1 MEEDTKQKTE
11 DGGQKTEEQQQP
23 ASAAVPQTFDDTQ
36 VASVEEK
43 AEAAEQKPE
52 EEAVPPVKEKVAEEV
67 KPEIEEFPSEEKE
80 EKMIEEGKQPVF
92 TEEPSYA
99 KATEGRPAAP
109 AKTVEEEDEGKL
121 RASIKGARN
130 WYAVHTYSG
139 YEDRVAENLKQRI
152 ESLDM
157 SEKIFD
163 VMVPKEVAYE
173 IKNGKK
179 RKVEKKI
186 FPGYVLVD
194 MIVTEDSW
202 YVVRNTP
209 NVTGFVGFGTTPTPI
224 SDEEVKQIRK
234 RMGVEEPKYKID
246 LVPGD
251 LVKITDGPFKD
262 FDGTIQE
269 IDEEKGKIKVLV
281 SMFGRETPVEL
292 DFLQIKKV

>member
-1 MEEDTKQKTE
+1 MEDTTKQMTE
-11 DGGQKTEEQQQP
+11 DGGQKTGDGDQASAVSSQVSEVKKVEKTLEEKEHEQKGEPPEKFEEKVEEMLGEKLSEQQ
-23 ASAAVPQTFDDTQ
+23 V
-36 VASVEEK
+36 VEEK
-43 AEAAEQKPE
+43 PAEKVEPS
-52 EEAVPPVKEKVAEEV
+52 PVKSAD
-67 KPEIEEFPSEEKE
+67 
-80 EKMIEEGKQPVF
+80 
-92 TEEPSYA
+92 
-99 KATEGRPAAP
+99 
-109 AKTVEEEDEGKL
+109 VEEEEGKL
-121 RASIKGARN
+121 RASVKGARN

-163 VMVPKEVAYE
+163 VIVPKEIAYE

-209 NVTGFVGFGTTPTPI
+209 NVTGFVGFGTTPTPV
-224 SDEEVKQIRK
+224 SEEEVKQIRK
-234 RMGVEEPKYKID
+234 RMGVVEPKYKID

-262 FDGTIQE
+262 FDGTVQE
-269 IDEEKGKIKVLV
+269 IDEEKGKVKVLV